1 MTMSVAGYMEDSSN
15 RIAPM
20 PAEESQLP
28 MTLYRTKCIGIR
40 LIDFFALRFGQASAF
55 RFWQPDLPHTAF
67 SRFAGTKQPNPDTL
81 RLAAP
86 SLQYLLFDWEG
97 MGTTEGHMQKR
108 SKKIASLAVVALGL
122 ALLVMMIL
130 VEDEFGALPLALIV
144 GGGAWYGSLWL
155 RGRQDNGQ

>member
-1 MTMSVAGYMEDSSN
+1 
-15 RIAPM
+15 
-20 PAEESQLP
+20 
-28 MTLYRTKCIGIR
+28 
-40 LIDFFALRFGQASAF
+40 
-55 RFWQPDLPHTAF
+55 
-67 SRFAGTKQPNPDTL
+67 
-81 RLAAP
+81 
-86 SLQYLLFDWEG
+86 
-97 MGTTEGHMQKR
+97 MQKR